1 MKTSSKKPEHTGE
14 GTPFRIYTAASL
26 GAAIK
31 HYREEA
37 GLSQADLAARSG
49 LNRTYLSDLE
59 RGKETEQLRRLL
71 HVLRQ
76 LGVRMSVQKADW

>member
-1 MKTSSKKPEHTGE
+1 MKTSEDPTHAG
-14 GTPFRIYTAASL
+14 GDAPFRIYSAASF

-31 HYREEA
+31 HFRREA
-37 GLSQADLAARSG
+37 GLTQSELAELAG

-76 LGVRMSVQKADW
+76 LDVRMSLQKADW